1 MPRLVLPPLRQC
13 QGTEF
18 RDSMVTAGAGL
29 GVATPRNVQTGC
41 MCCLSRPHGTS
52 HLPGSWCGADSVSLG
67 ILSAPRARQRYEPIN
82 DAGPR
87 GGRGRS
93 GGQRRCGHR
102 ALFSPDEIMIS
113 SFANALFDLSEWLAG
128 RVCASVDLQHLGVW
142 ATPVSSSAVVVTLTA
157 PRSMQSTIKIAH
169 TLADMAL
176 DATTAVL
183 RTAAH
188 ALPNPQAFH

>member
-1 MPRLVLPPLRQC
+1 
-13 QGTEF
+13 
-18 RDSMVTAGAGL
+18 
-29 GVATPRNVQTGC
+29 
-41 MCCLSRPHGTS
+41 
-52 HLPGSWCGADSVSLG
+52 
-67 ILSAPRARQRYEPIN
+67 
-82 DAGPR
+82 
-87 GGRGRS
+87 
-93 GGQRRCGHR
+93 
-102 ALFSPDEIMIS
+102 MIS
-113 SFANALFDLSEWLAG
+113 SFTNALFDLSEWLAG